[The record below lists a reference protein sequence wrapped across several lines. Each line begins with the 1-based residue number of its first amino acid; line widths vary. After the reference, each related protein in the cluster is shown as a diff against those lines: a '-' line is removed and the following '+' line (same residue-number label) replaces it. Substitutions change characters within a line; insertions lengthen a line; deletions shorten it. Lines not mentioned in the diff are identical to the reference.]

1 MAPEPG
7 TIVVWSDIGCPWAT
21 LAVHRLHATR
31 TRLGLDGWVVL
42 EHRVFALELENRRA
56 TPYRTLAAEVPVVGG
71 ADPTAPFRL
80 WRRSPWEWP
89 VTTLPALEAVQ
100 AARAQGP
107 EAAETLDL
115 ALRRAMFAESRCV
128 SLHHVVVDVAEGC
141 DGVDAGRLADD
152 LDAGRAR
159 RAVVDQHREAAAAG
173 VQGSPHLF
181 LPDGTDAF
189 NPGIEMHWTGE
200 HGEGFPV
207 IDADDAAV
215 YERLLS
221 AAAG

>member
-1 MAPEPG
+1 M
-7 TIVVWSDIGCPWAT
+7 
-21 LAVHRLHATR
+21 
-31 TRLGLDGWVVL
+31 L

-128 SLHHVVVDVAEGC
+128 SLHHVVVDVARVVKEDEGGAEEISGG
-141 DGVDAGRLADD
+141 D
-152 LDAGRAR
+152 
-159 RAVVDQHREAAAAG
+159 EAT
-173 VQGSPHLF
+173 P
-181 LPDGTDAF
+181 T
-189 NPGIEMHWTGE
+189 
-200 HGEGFPV
+200 
-207 IDADDAAV
+207 AAV
-215 YERLLS
+215 E
-221 AAAG
+221 